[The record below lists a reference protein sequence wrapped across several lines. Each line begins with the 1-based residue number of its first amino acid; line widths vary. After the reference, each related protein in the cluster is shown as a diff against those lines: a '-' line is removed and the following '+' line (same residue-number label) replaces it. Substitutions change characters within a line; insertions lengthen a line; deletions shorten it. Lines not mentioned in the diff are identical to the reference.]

1 MDARYLAS
9 LTKHFPILAIGL
21 LFILTSVPL
30 SSVAAASANPMI
42 RVGNGNN
49 NSVNWSGYAVTG
61 AANSITIAQASW
73 TVPKVTCG
81 SGETSYSAF
90 WVGIDGFSSTTVEQ
104 TGTDSDCAHGTPTYY
119 AWFEFYP
126 KASKDISKLTISAG
140 DEIGRG
146 FLSRAGPSI
155 AIQDFTTG
163 KAYSTTSKVS
173 GAMRKSAEFIVE
185 APETCILVKCSL
197 TKLSDFGTTGFG
209 SDNTGITAAMNCAVA
224 MNGPRPTLEALVP
237 PSRRS
242 RWSASPTPPS

>member
-90 WVGIDGFSSTTVEQ
+90 RVGIHGFSSTTVEQ

-140 DEIGRG
+140 DEIGAR
-146 FLSRAGPSI
+146 
-155 AIQDFTTG
+155 
-163 KAYSTTSKVS
+163 VS
-173 GAMRKSAEFIVE
+173 FAS
-185 APETCILVKCSL
+185 
-197 TKLSDFGTTGFG
+197 GTFKNRNTGFHDRKGLLDHEQGVG
-209 SDNTGITAAMNCAVA
+209 SDEELG
-224 MNGPRPTLEALVP
+224 
-237 PSRRS
+237 
-242 RWSASPTPPS
+242 